1 MAKSSCPHPHLPP
14 PPASPWT
21 LQEGETQSSLS
32 SCLSPL
38 NVLTLDLG
46 HIVRVVAKY
55 PSMTHCLFYAN
66 DIWTCILFPIWL
78 VVNVSL
84 LPPPSGHLL
93 TGIVHKHGLKANSE
107 VHRCTCE
114 NITMLSHPEMT
125 VAPFYAVSSQ
135 PVARTVVQSEAHSTL
150 QEAAILL
157 RLTQCPQVSLDLD
170 RQKLARIH
178 WCRSERRKEEQIR
191 IVFSSRL

>member
-55 PSMTHCLFYAN
+55 PSMMHCLFYAN

-93 TGIVHKHGLKANSE
+93 TGIVHNHGLKANSE

-135 PVARTVVQSEAHSTL
+135 PVARTCCT
-150 QEAAILL
+150 
-157 RLTQCPQVSLDLD
+157 
-170 RQKLARIH
+170 K
-178 WCRSERRKEEQIR
+178 
-191 IVFSSRL
+191 